1 MPFSALNYIVTL
13 VPLVASTD
21 TAALAC
27 AIDRLA
33 DLALSHS
40 RAAYAEHLARRA
52 AELREAGR

>member
-1 MPFSALNYIVTL
+1 MPFSAPNYLGTPVPIVAGTE
-13 VPLVASTD
+13 T
-21 TAALAC
+21 TALAC

-33 DLALSHS
+33 DLALSHG